1 MDSLQEKF
9 ERGVG
14 DRFASWISA
23 VYGEPCIF
31 LRRADRAPDLV
42 YLYRGS
48 ELFIEITAAYYDEKK
63 HAEFLWKGA
72 KNAPDAHASWFG
84 INPDKSLATA
94 VITRIAAKAKK
105 AYGSNTALLI
115 EIPPGVTSAE
125 RLEELLSA
133 QILPDTNF
141 IGIFVVG
148 NFPLTTS
155 SAGGY
160 RVLAL
165 KPFLHHAD

>member
-1 MDSLQEKF
+1 MH
-9 ERGVG
+9 
-14 DRFASWISA
+14 I
-23 VYGEPCIF
+23 

-42 YLYRGS
+42 YLYRERVVHRDHCG
-48 ELFIEITAAYYDEKK
+48 LLRRK

-72 KNAPDAHASWFG
+72 KNAPDAPASWFG

-125 RLEELLSA
+125 RLEELLST